1 MMPGWKLGYIRR
13 PPCFAAKSLL
23 RSTQVAGSRHL
34 SGRAFTL
41 CQISASGS
49 VEKLSASP
57 RDLVKNFDILAR
69 DCRLLQTSSAHVDVR
84 DDYFIFRFPPFA
96 GAVRYDRALLV
107 SNESPSAA
115 QALKHRLL
123 QPLAADGSSVDGGFG
138 HNRLPFEHRVLEAVL
153 HEDTLHKWDR
163 YMRLQ
168 QLIKS
173 TIATFTPQEHSGALL
188 SLLSTSWILNTA
200 REDALYR
207 LLTLSKSL
215 GQLDL
220 DVKSSN
226 DALSTLL
233 ASDEDMAAL
242 YLSHRAAGASRP
254 IDQHTEVELMLENY
268 ATEHDDLSDRI
279 SALQDQVNTCRSIE
293 QLKLTNERNRI
304 MRIELLLGFGTA
316 SLALCAAVAGFFGM
330 NLHSGVDEVPGLFWA
345 VTGGTS
351 AVGMGLFCGFL
362 FSVRRFHA
370 SQQHQIVATAALETG
385 LASLDA
391 AYFMLRRQGI
401 LHGEIHSDVNEQ
413 AIISRTS
420 LEESL
425 LQLRD
430 EDERE
435 ITVEEKAALW
445 AILDADGNG
454 VLTEEERHLQGDVA
468 RAAQQY
474 HSDLHTRRLGGRS
487 RLSKAAPP
495 RRGAPV

>member
-1 MMPGWKLGYIRR
+1 MRTYPCWNLGYLRR
-13 PPCFAAKSLL
+13 PPCFAANSLL
-23 RSTQVAGSRHL
+23 RSTQVAGRRHL
-34 SGRAFTL
+34 AGRAFNL
-41 CQISASGS
+41 CQISASGG

-57 RDLVKNFDILAR
+57 RDLVRNFDILAR

-84 DDYFIFRFPPFA
+84 ADYFIFRFPPFA

-123 QPLAADGSSVDGGFG
+123 QPIAADGSSVEDGGFG
-138 HNRLPFEHRVLEAVL
+138 RLPFEHRVLEAVL

-173 TIATFTPQEHSGALL
+173 TIATFTPQERSGDWLG
-188 SLLSTSWILNTA
+188 TSWILNTS

-242 YLSHRAAGASRP
+242 YLSHRAAGTSRP

-279 SALQDQVNTCRSIE
+279 SALQDLVNTCRSIE

-330 NLHSGVDEVPGLFWA
+330 NLHSGVDEVPGLLWA

-351 AVGMGLFCGFL
+351 AVGVGLFCGFL
-362 FSVRRFHA
+362 YSVRRFHA
-370 SQQHQIVATAALETG
+370 SQQHQIAATAALETG

-391 AYFMLRRQGI
+391 TYFMLRRQGI
-401 LHGEIHSDVNEQ
+401 LHGDIHSDANEQ

-425 LQLRD
+425 HQLRED
-430 EDERE
+430 DERE
-435 ITVEEKAALW
+435 ITLEEKAALW

-454 VLTEEERHLQGDVA
+454 VLTEEERHLQGEVA

-474 HSDLHTRRLGGRS
+474 HSDFDLHTRRRGGGGRS
-487 RLSKAAPP
+487 E
-495 RRGAPV
+495 